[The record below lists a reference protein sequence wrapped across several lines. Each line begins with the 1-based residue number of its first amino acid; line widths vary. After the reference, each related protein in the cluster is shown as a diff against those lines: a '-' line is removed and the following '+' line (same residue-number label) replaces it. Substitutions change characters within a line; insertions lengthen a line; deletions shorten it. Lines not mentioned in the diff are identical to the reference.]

1 MKRGKEDYF
10 SSKMFL
16 RQFIPAL
23 ISAVVLALGD
33 MADAIVVGNRMGVT
47 GLAAI
52 SLTLPVFMIINL
64 IMHGFGV
71 GGAVRFSKQ
80 LAQGEEKTALA
91 GFQGIIEVALFIGV
105 GLSVMGNVF
114 INGLLAI
121 LGADPAEAEVFAACR
136 DYVRLIVTFIPL
148 FFVTYILNY
157 YLRNDDK
164 EKLAGFGF
172 TAGNLTDIVL
182 NIVLVLFCHQGV
194 TGAAWATI
202 IGLMVSLCIYLTG
215 MTGKKGVLRL
225 SPWKPDF
232 HGILKCYQTGFS
244 TSSQYLLTMIF
255 LLMANRTLMKI
266 GGSLMVGIFDMIQ
279 NVSYLILY
287 LYEGTG
293 KAMQPLASTYYG
305 ERNQKECR
313 GILRKSLRYGTAA
326 GIAAGLL
333 IALFADQ
340 VCGIFGIY
348 EGESLKVGIYALRV
362 YVSGTFA
369 AGISVLL
376 EAYFQST
383 GRERSAFVLVLLRG
397 TVVLLP
403 LLVLFAGMGTYGFWW
418 LFPVTEILSLVL
430 LYLRQRLSHEK
441 EAVFDEEKV
450 YYRTIRNSSEDL
462 TPLLSDIEKFCE
474 KWGSTAKQQ
483 YFMNMAVE
491 ELCVAIMKHGFEND
505 YGYIQVTLL
514 LKEDGLFELHI
525 RDNAVSFNPF
535 AVEEKE
541 TEEEFDFDVLGIN
554 VIKKKGKEFYYRRYQ
569 GFNTL
574 VVKI

>member
-362 YVSGTFA
+362 YVIGTFA

>member
-1 MKRGKEDYF
+1 MKRSREDFF

-16 RQFIPAL
+16 RQFFPAL
-23 ISAVVLALGD
+23 ISAVGLALGD
-33 MADAIVVGNRMGVT
+33 MADAIVVGSRMGVT

-52 SLTLPVFMIINL
+52 SLTLPVFMVINL
-64 IMHGFGV
+64 IMHGFGA
-71 GGAVRFSKQ
+71 GGAIRFSRQ
-80 LAQGEEKTALA
+80 LAQGEEKAALA
-91 GFQGIIEVALFIGV
+91 GFHGIMTIVFFMGV
-105 GLSVMGNVF
+105 GLCVIGNLF
-114 INGLLAI
+114 MDGLLAV
-121 LGADPAEAEVFAACR
+121 LGADPAETEVFAACR

-164 EKLAGFGF
+164 EKLASVGF
-172 TAGNLTDIVL
+172 TVGNFTDIAL

-194 TGAAWATI
+194 KGAAWATI
-202 IGLMVSLCIYLTG
+202 IGLMVSLCIYLAG
-215 MTGKKGVLRL
+215 LTGKKGVLRIL
-225 SPWKPDF
+225 PWKPDF
-232 HGILKCYQTGFS
+232 HGSLECYQTGFS

-266 GGSLMVGIFDMIQ
+266 GGSMMVGIFDMLQ

-313 GILRKSLRYGTAA
+313 RILRKSLRYGAAA
-326 GIAAGLL
+326 GIFAAFL
-333 IALFADQ
+333 ITLFADQ

-348 EGESLKVGIYALRV
+348 EGESLKIGIYALRV
-362 YVSGTFA
+362 YVSGTLA

-376 EAYFQST
+376 ETYFQST
-383 GRERSAFVLVLLRG
+383 GREKSAFVLVLLRG

-403 LLVLFAGMGTYGFWW
+403 LLILFAGMGTYGFWW
-418 LFPVTEILSLVL
+418 LFPMTEILSLGL
-430 LYLRQRLSHEK
+430 LYLWQRLFHEK
-441 EAVFDEEKV
+441 ETVFDEAKV
-450 YYRTIRNSSEDL
+450 YNRTIQNSNEDL
-462 TPLLSDIEKFCE
+462 TPLLSDIEMFCE

-483 YFMNMAVE
+483 YFMNMTVE
-491 ELCVAIMKHGFEND
+491 ELCVAIMKHGFEKGQ
-505 YGYIQVTLL
+505 GYIQVTLL
-514 LKEDGLFELHI
+514 VKEDRLFELHI

-535 AVEEKE
+535 ALEKKE
-541 TEEEFDFDVLGIN
+541 TEEEFDFDVLGIS
-554 VIKKKGKEFYYRRYQ
+554 VIKKRGKDFYYRRYQ

>member
-362 YVSGTFA
+362 YVIGTFA

-462 TPLLSDIEKFCE
+462 TPLLSDIETFCE

>member
-1 MKRGKEDYF
+1 MKRRREDYF

-16 RQFIPAL
+16 RQFYPAL
-23 ISAVVLALGD
+23 ISAVGLALGD

-52 SLTLPVFMIINL
+52 SLTLPVFMVINL
-64 IMHGFGV
+64 IMHGFGA

-80 LAQGEEKTALA
+80 LAQGEEKAALA
-91 GFQGIIEVALFIGV
+91 GFQGVMATAFFIGV
-105 GLSVMGNVF
+105 GLSILGNLF
-114 INGLLAI
+114 MNELLAV
-121 LGADPAEAEVFAACR
+121 LGADPAEPEVFAACH

-148 FFVTYILNY
+148 FFVTYMLNY

-164 EKLAGFGF
+164 EKLASFGF
-172 TAGNLTDIVL
+172 TAGNLTDIAL
-182 NIVLVLFCHQGV
+182 NIILVLFFHQGV

-202 IGLMVSLCIYLTG
+202 IGLVVSCCIYLTG
-215 MTGKKGVLRL
+215 MTGKWGVLRIL
-225 SPWKPDF
+225 PWKPDF
-232 HGILKCYQTGFS
+232 HGSLKCYQTGFS

-255 LLMANRTLMKI
+255 LLTANRTLMKI

-313 GILRKSLRYGTAA
+313 AILRKSIHYGSVA
-326 GIAAGLL
+326 GIAAGFLT
-333 IALFADQ
+333 ALFAEQ
-340 VCGIFGIY
+340 VCGIFGISG
-348 EGESLKVGIYALRV
+348 GESLRVGVYALRV
-362 YVSGTFA
+362 YVSSTFV

-376 EAYFQST
+376 ESFFQSA
-383 GRERSAFVLVLLRG
+383 GREKSAFVLVLLRG

-403 LLVLFAGMGTYGFWW
+403 LLALFSGMGTYGFWW
-418 LFPVTEILSLVL
+418 LFPATEILSLVL
-430 LYLRQRLSHEK
+430 LFLWQRLSHEK

-450 YYRTIRNSSEDL
+450 YCRTIRNSSEDV
-462 TPLLSDIEKFCE
+462 TPLLSDIETFCK
-474 KWGSTAKQQ
+474 KWGSTAAQQ

-491 ELCVAIMKHGFEND
+491 ELCVAIMKHGFENGH
-505 YGYIQVTLL
+505 GYIQVTLL
-514 LKEDGLFELHI
+514 VKEDGSFELHI

-535 AVEEKE
+535 AAEKKE
-541 TEEEFDFDVLGIN
+541 TEEFDFDVLGIDI
-554 VIKKKGKEFYYRRYQ
+554 IKKKGKEFYYRRYQ

>member
-333 IALFADQ
+333 IALLADQ

-362 YVSGTFA
+362 YVIGTFA